1 MKSAEK
7 SAQTLKNFPSSSPE
21 VKTKNNDS
29 QISQRLSGIS
39 ASISLD
45 QEGGSLSWEE
55 RARSKKTRPGEIP
68 LARGRLSRLPKLR
81 AASRGLLLAAGGRR
95 QRLRFVASRSV
106 APRSAARDLPPGTS
120 KREGQGSFA
129 KSRREWMRG
138 GGGERATNRKCKY
151 GSGT

>member
-68 LARGRLSRLPKLR
+68 LARGRLSASEAARGVPGAPSRGRR
-81 AASRGLLLAAGGRR
+81 AAAAAAIRSLEIR
-95 QRLRFVASRSV
+95 CPEIRCPRLTSWHLE
-106 APRSAARDLPPGTS
+106 AR
-120 KREGQGSFA
+120 
-129 KSRREWMRG
+129 
-138 GGGERATNRKCKY
+138 
-151 GSGT
+151 GSGELCK